1 MAASTATKPTPF
13 VLHAS
18 TLARA
23 HTYLALAAFLGALFI
38 GCALHYKKIVKNGVA
53 GYPEEWFPSVSA
65 TIGDW
70 YPERN
75 IFQILIAINSGPRFA
90 LGALQYYLH
99 RTPTS
104 SLPGFVLL
112 IGILRT
118 LSCGGWVYITS
129 TDDHDVHDV
138 LMISYIV
145 LNIPWMFGSIACT
158 PVSHV
163 ASRQRRRWTS
173 IAFFAAIVP
182 MIYFFIQ
189 HKVHRVPGAYTRYS
203 FFEWALII
211 LDVLY
216 DSSAELDFK
225 AADLKIT
232 IGTLVGGSSEADK
245 IATSK
250 VQDIAQMTAVAAPSV
265 SPKKGKA
272 KELSGK
278 EGAVTRTPATATHA
292 SPLFVRARPT
302 FTFVSDVYLSYIFW
316 SVYTSLAP
324 TLFYF
329 SVWELGISGQELAL
343 LSMVS
348 PVFLGISP
356 FRAWAQT
363 QGGRAVLHVL
373 TLVGVAAY
381 VVPSPLGR
389 LLLVSFAS
397 AAASIGA
404 AVDWLA
410 VGEDEVTYQAV
421 VAGLGF
427 LVSSLSKHANHTNNP
442 VWPFID
448 ERSGGYNKTGLT
460 LALLAIYEFATR
472 PASAPPAATKKSASV
487 GASATQPH
495 WFPASLALGSFLF
508 ALHSLLSDPSTLI
521 AWSWTG
527 YPIKGPV
534 PSVHGSLTHVA
545 QALGLALAA
554 FLSRATLPA
563 TATTSGPARDALA
576 HPLWLALGSGSAYVM
591 YAYKDWA
598 GYAGGLGVAFFLM
611 SVWPS
616 VWARAAEAGRGRVA
630 RTAAMAWLVVCL
642 FDVASTFTVAYAFVP
657 GGEYFRE
664 RTDLVLAAQF
674 ALIALAFD
682 WRLPRS
688 NTSTT
693 TRPSLARP
701 AHYKTQYTLAVLTA
715 LSLLATLWR
724 TSWPRVVPR
733 PHREAARIVRA
744 GIWTVHFGIDNEGRD
759 SQRRMR
765 DLIKDMELDVVGLL
779 ETDLH
784 RVVFGNRDLTRVIAE
799 ELGYYVDIGPGPNQ
813 HTWGAVLL
821 SKFPII
827 NTTHHLL
834 PSPDGELAP
843 AIEAI
848 LDMYGT
854 PVKVVVSHN
863 GQEETPLDREL
874 QSRELAR
881 IMSESYPEPVIFLGY
896 VVTKPFAPRPDPYDF
911 MTSDGKVHD
920 IDGEDYDR
928 WCEYIFYRGLY
939 RTAYARVSRSTIT
952 DTELQIG
959 QFVVPPR
966 SQGIVDDSHD
976 ARYMRAWK
984 EELPEDHWFPMEYY
998 EELGGMRGHYY
1009 HVFNTPL
1016 YYKIPEGAFV

>member
-1 MAASTATKPTPF
+1 MAAPTATSPTPF

-75 IFQILIAINSGPRFA
+75 IFQILIALNSGPRFA

-104 SLPGFVLL
+104 SLPGFVFLT
-112 IGILRT
+112 GILRT

-129 TDDHDVHDV
+129 SDDHDAHDV

-158 PVSHV
+158 PASHV
-163 ASRQRRRWTS
+163 ASRRRR
-173 IAFFAAIVP
+173 FFAAIVP

-245 IATSK
+245 IARSIARDNAQTSA
-250 VQDIAQMTAVAAPSV
+250 IAASSV
-265 SPKKGKA
+265 SLEKRKR
-272 KELSGK
+272 KEFSGK
-278 EGAVTRTPATATHA
+278 EGAVAGTSVTAIQA
-292 SPLFVRARPT
+292 SPLHTRARPT
-302 FTFVSDVYLSYIFW
+302 FAFISDVYLSYIFW

-348 PVFLGISP
+348 PVFLGIGP
-356 FRAWAQT
+356 FRAWAKT
-363 QGGRAVLHVL
+363 QGGRATLHVL

-397 AAASIGA
+397 AAASIRA

-410 VGEDEVTYQAV
+410 VEGDEVAYQAV

-427 LVSSLSKHANHTNNP
+427 LVSSLSKHANHSNNP

-448 ERSGGYNKTGLT
+448 ERSGGYNKTGLA

-472 PASAPPAATKKSASV
+472 PTSAPSTTTTKPADTAEPAP
-487 GASATQPH
+487 QRH
-495 WFPASLALGSFLF
+495 WLPASLALGSFLF
-508 ALHSLLSDPSTLI
+508 TLHSLLSDPTTLI

-554 FLSRATLPA
+554 FLSRSPCA
-563 TATTSGPARDALA
+563 ALA
-576 HPLWLALGSGSAYVM
+576 HPLWLALGASSAYVM
-591 YAYKDWA
+591 YTYKDWA

-630 RTAAMAWLVVCL
+630 RTAATAWLVVCL

-682 WRLPRS
+682 WRLPRFS
-688 NTSTT
+688 SSSST
-693 TRPSLARP
+693 TRPSLPRA

-715 LSLLATLWR
+715 LSLLATLWHA
-724 TSWPRVVPR
+724 SWPRIVPR

-827 NTTHHLL
+827 KSTHHLL

-854 PVKVVVSHN
+854 EVKVVVSHN

-881 IMSESYPEPVIFLGY
+881 IMSESYPDPVIFLGY
-896 VVTKPFAPRPDPYDF
+896 VVTKPFAPRPAPYDF
-911 MTSDGKVHD
+911 MTSDGRVHD

-966 SQGIVDDSHD
+966 NQGIVDDSHE

-984 EELPEDHWFPMEYY
+984 EELPEDHWFPMVYY
-998 EELGGMRGHYY
+998 EELGGMRGHFY

-1016 YYKIPEGAFV
+1016 YYKIPEGASV

>member
-1 MAASTATKPTPF
+1 MASTTAKPKPF
-13 VLHAS
+13 VFPAA
-18 TLARA
+18 TLARV
-23 HTYLALAAFLGALFI
+23 HTVLALVAFFSALLL

-53 GYPEEWFPSVSA
+53 GYPDEWFPSVSA

-90 LGALQYYLH
+90 LVALQYYLQ

-104 SLPGFVLL
+104 SIPGFLFLV
-112 IGILRT
+112 GVLRT

-129 TDDHDVHDV
+129 SDDHDVHDV

-145 LNIPWMFGSIACT
+145 LNLPWMFGSLACT
-158 PVSHV
+158 PLHHV
-163 ASRQRRRWTS
+163 ASRRRR
-173 IAFFAAIVP
+173 FFASIVP

-189 HKVHRVPGAYTRYS
+189 HKVHRVPGAYTHYS

-216 DSSAELDFK
+216 DSSAELDLK

-232 IGTLVGGSSEADK
+232 IGSWAEGPESSK
-245 IATSK
+245 IIAK
-250 VQDIAQMTAVAAPSV
+250 VTQEAVAPSPVVQSSV
-265 SPKKGKA
+265 STGQKEKSVQKGSDKVA
-272 KELSGK
+272 SN
-278 EGAVTRTPATATHA
+278 ATAKQSNHLL
-292 SPLFVRARPT
+292 SLARPSIA
-302 FTFVSDVYLSYIFW
+302 FASDVYLSYIFW

-348 PVFLGISP
+348 PILLGIPPLRS
-356 FRAWAQT
+356 WAT
-363 QGGRAVLHVL
+363 TRDGRTILHGL
-373 TLVGVAAY
+373 SLIGLAAY
-381 VVPSPLGR
+381 LLPSPLGR

-397 AAASIGA
+397 ASASIGV
-404 AVDWLA
+404 AVDWLESQ
-410 VGEDEVTYQAV
+410 GEEVTNQAIV
-421 VAGLGF
+421 TGLGF
-427 LVSSLSKHANHTNNP
+427 LVSSLSKHANDGNNP
-442 VWPFID
+442 VWPFVD
-448 ERSGGYNKTGLT
+448 DRSGGYNKTGLV

-472 PASAPPAATKKSASV
+472 PSELLAAPVAPSSTDSTKESKEVSPP
-487 GASATQPH
+487 TKH
-495 WFPASLALGSFLF
+495 WFPASLALGGFIF
-508 ALHSLLSDPSTLI
+508 TIHSLISDPSTLI

-527 YPIKGPV
+527 YPIKGPI
-534 PSVHGSLTHVA
+534 PNVHGSLTHVA
-545 QALGLALAA
+545 QALGLGLAT
-554 FLSRATLPA
+554 FLSRPGFSA
-563 TATTSGPARDALA
+563 DALA
-576 HPLWLALGSGSAYVM
+576 HPAWLACGASSAYIM
-591 YAYKDWA
+591 YAYKDWT

-611 SVWPS
+611 SIFPS
-616 VWARAAEAGRGRVA
+616 VWAYVAQAGKSRVA
-630 RTAAMAWLVVCL
+630 RTMATTWLVVCL
-642 FDVASTFTVAYAFVP
+642 YDVASTFTVAYAFVP

-674 ALIALAFD
+674 ACIALAFH
-682 WRLPRS
+682 WSRLLPRRS
-688 NTSTT
+688 STT
-693 TRPSLARP
+693 APSSRATPSLPHGRHFKA
-701 AHYKTQYTLAVLTA
+701 QYTLALLTT
-715 LSLLATLWR
+715 LSLLATLWH
-724 TSWPRVVPR
+724 SNWPRIVPR

-765 DLIKDMELDVVGLL
+765 DLIQDMELDVVGLL

-821 SKFPII
+821 SKFPIL
-827 NTTHHLL
+827 NSTHHLL

-854 PVKVVVSHN
+854 EVKVVVSHN

-874 QSRELAR
+874 QSTELAR
-881 IMSESYPEPVIFLGY
+881 IMSESYPDPVIFLGY
-896 VVTKPFAPRPDPYDF
+896 VVTKPHAPRPAPYDI
-911 MTSDGKVHD
+911 MVTDGKVHD
-920 IDGEDYDR
+920 IDSDDYDR

-959 QFVVPPR
+959 QFVVPKR
-966 SQGIVDDSHD
+966 GEGIVDDSKD

-984 EELPEDHWFPMEYY
+984 EELPVDHWFPMEYY
-998 EELGGMRGHYY
+998 PEMGGKRGHFY

-1016 YYKIPEGAFV
+1016 YYKVPGGASL

>member
-1 MAASTATKPTPF
+1 MATRIARPKPGF
-13 VLHAS
+13 VLHAA
-18 TLARA
+18 TLARV
-23 HTYLALAAFLGALFI
+23 HTYLALAAFLSALFI

-90 LGALQYYLH
+90 LVALQYYLQ

-129 TDDHDVHDV
+129 TDDHDAHDV

-145 LNIPWMFGSIACT
+145 LNVPWMFGSIACT
-158 PVSHV
+158 PVGHV
-163 ASRQRRRWTS
+163 DSRRRRRLTS
-173 IAFFAAIVP
+173 IAFFAAIAP

-203 FFEWALII
+203 FFEWALIL

-216 DSSAELDFK
+216 DSSAELDFS

-232 IGTLVGGSSEADK
+232 VGTLAGSPTEADT
-245 IATSK
+245 IATR
-250 VQDIAQMTAVAAPSV
+250 
-265 SPKKGKA
+265 KA
-272 KELSGK
+272 EDP
-278 EGAVTRTPATATHA
+278 VTTHA
-292 SPLFVRARPT
+292 SSIPSDSKAAIEQVARDVAPNVETRPSSSLSSRARPSIA
-302 FTFVSDVYLSYIFW
+302 FVSDLYLSYVFW
-316 SVYTSLAP
+316 SVYTALAP
-324 TLFYF
+324 SLFYF

-348 PVFLGISP
+348 PVCLGIPP
-356 FRAWAQT
+356 FREWAKT
-363 QGGRAVLHVL
+363 REGRAILHGL
-373 TLVGVAAY
+373 TLIGLAAY
-381 VVPSPLGR
+381 AVPSPLGR

-397 AAASIGA
+397 AAASIRA
-404 AVDWLA
+404 AIDWLEGH
-410 VGEDEVTYQAV
+410 GEEVTYQAL

-427 LVSSLSKHANHTNNP
+427 LVSSISKHANHGNNP
-442 VWPFID
+442 IWPFID
-448 ERSGGYNKTGLT
+448 GRSGGYNKTGIT
-460 LALLAIYEFATR
+460 IALLAIYEFATR
-472 PASAPPAATKKSASV
+472 PSTSVPSTSPTVQPSKKSDVTA
-487 GASATQPH
+487 APQPKSG
-495 WFPASLALGSFLF
+495 WLPVSLALGAFLVT
-508 ALHSLLSDPSTLI
+508 LHSLLSDPSTLI

-527 YPIKGPV
+527 YPVKGPV

-545 QALGLALAA
+545 QALGLGLAT
-554 FLSRATLPA
+554 FLAS
-563 TATTSGPARDALA
+563 SGLGSDMLA
-576 HPLWLALGSGSAYVM
+576 HPLWFVCGALSAYVM
-591 YAYKDWA
+591 YTYKDWT
-598 GYAGGLGVAFFLM
+598 GYVGGLGVAFFLM
-611 SVWPS
+611 SVIPT
-616 VWARAAEAGRGRVA
+616 VWARVAEAGRGKVA
-630 RTAAMAWLVVCL
+630 RTTATAWLVVCL

-657 GGEYFRE
+657 GGVYFRE

-682 WRLPRS
+682 WSRLR
-688 NTSTT
+688 TSSKAPQPQLS
-693 TRPSLARP
+693 RGV
-701 AHYKTQYTLAVLTA
+701 HYKAQYTLTVLAA
-715 LSLLATLWR
+715 LSLFVTLWHS
-724 TSWPRVVPR
+724 SWPRVVPR
-733 PHREAARIVRA
+733 PHREASRIVRA

-765 DLIKDMELDVVGLL
+765 DLIQDMELDVVGLL

-784 RVVFGNRDLTRVIAE
+784 RVVFGNRDLTRVIVE

-821 SKFPII
+821 SKFPIL
-827 NTTHHLL
+827 NSTHHLL

-843 AIEAI
+843 AIEAV

-854 PVKVVVSHN
+854 EVKVVVSHN

-874 QSRELAR
+874 QSQELAR

-896 VVTKPFAPRPDPYDF
+896 VVTKPHAPRPAPYDI
-911 MTSDGKVHD
+911 MVTDGKVHD
-920 IDGEDYDR
+920 IDADDYDR

-959 QFVVPPR
+959 QFVVPKR
-966 SQGIVDDSHD
+966 GEGIVDDTKE

-984 EELPEDHWFPMEYY
+984 EELPKDHWFPMDYY
-998 EELGGMRGHYY
+998 QEVGGKRGHFY

-1016 YYKIPEGAFV
+1016 YYKLPDGASV